1 MGNDASCCGAPEK
14 TTRTGGKV
22 SYGDKKKRHRDK
34 KDARRPSAATSELSA
49 RKQTIL

>member
-22 SYGDKKKRHRDK
+22 SYGDKKKRHRDT
-34 KDARRPSAATSELSA
+34 KDKQRRPSAQTSEISQT
-49 RKQTIL
+49 RKYI